1 MKFYSDLT
9 KNLYDTE
16 ADLQAAETEFYAKEE
31 EKKKVKEE
39 RALAAKEVE
48 KAFKD
53 ADKAKEDAM
62 NKLKEF
68 CKTYGSFR
76 TSIDSETLNE
86 IKPSV
91 FSSIF
96 DLFNF

>member
-1 MKFYSDLT
+1 MKFYSEKT
-9 KNLYDTE
+9 KELYETE
-16 ADLQAAETEFYAKEE
+16 ADLTKAEVAYDEKHSKELARKKERAEAA
-31 EKKKVKEE
+31 KKVED
-39 RALAAKEVE
+39 
-48 KAFKD
+48 AFKE
-53 ADKAKEDAM
+53 ADKAKKNAM
-62 NKLKEF
+62 DLLTQF

-76 TSIDSETLNE
+76 TQIDSETLND